1 MENSQKRKCEALDAK
16 KYKNTYQAPLGYGS
30 EDDKGNEEGK
40 GQVLDIVC
48 KNLDN
53 ATPNKLVGQIQALF
67 PQVTANQIHT
77 AWTVMS
83 EELWKQDNQQLTS
96 AKLLMEDLSDD
107 IEIFD
112 VVLEDGVEQ
121 ICWGMK
127 QIAWPLIGKVVEV
140 GLDATCMLAEFDN
153 AGFPLSYC
161 LLSTAS
167 VIEIS
172 KHTQALTRWI
182 TMLQDR
188 YHLNPEFIHMD
199 KDMAEISMT
208 RTALREQLSQAKL
221 TTTLYNVEKAVGFIP
236 FGRMDSG
243 ENEGGRV
250 DSDMATMEIEEQK
263 NPNAVYLQITKAQKE
278 SVTMTRP
285 PNMKVATLTIKLPSW
300 VLPKMATASEN
311 ANEDHSCRIFCPDDL
326 QVQLVDMV
334 ELYFCVHPLI
344 PGYAAPSAPGICC
357 WAVKQMVDFCVA
369 NDLHEAWAYLCE
381 NWLKTAMILESHWQQ
396 IKKDFL
402 HHFYKLRVDLL
413 VWILVTKMAPAYYR
427 KLNLATREIGRFHKL
442 PSWRKVFKRDWK
454 QALKT
459 PITVP
464 LNIKYRLDMYH
475 WVCTC
480 PHFSKSQFLLCKH
493 LVQAAPPVEPI
504 FFLEPVT
511 DETKPGARQP
521 AQWPCEDVDSSDESE
536 SNKGTCHQL
545 FVAFEDQMK
554 KRIDLLWD
562 FVYGLEY
569 QIQFQDHRF
578 LQMVERQGGAL
589 FRLAEACQQ

>member
-40 GQVLDIVC
+40 GQVTTGAGMDSEIPGDLYLTHRSQVLVTQVWVPVLAGPNRCRIAIEHHTVHVLYCDVSVPVEVLDIVC

-140 GLDATCMLAEFDN
+140 GLDATCEL
-153 AGFPLSYC
+153 
-161 LLSTAS
+161 
-167 VIEIS
+167 
-172 KHTQALTRWI
+172 
-182 TMLQDR
+182 
-188 YHLNPEFIHMD
+188 
-199 KDMAEISMT
+199 
-208 RTALREQLSQAKL
+208 
-221 TTTLYNVEKAVGFIP
+221 
-236 FGRMDSG
+236 MDSG

-250 DSDMATMEIEEQK
+250 DSDMATMEMEEQK

-278 SVTMTRP
+278 SATMTRP

-311 ANEDHSCRIFCPDDL
+311 ANEDHSCCIFCPDDL

-381 NWLKTAMILESHWQQ
+381 NW
-396 IKKDFL
+396 
-402 HHFYKLRVDLL
+402 Y
-413 VWILVTKMAPAYYR
+413 
-427 KLNLATREIGRFHKL
+427 
-442 PSWRKVFKRDWK
+442 
-454 QALKT
+454 
-459 PITVP
+459 
-464 LNIKYRLDMYH
+464 
-475 WVCTC
+475 
-480 PHFSKSQFLLCKH
+480 
-493 LVQAAPPVEPI
+493 
-504 FFLEPVT
+504 
-511 DETKPGARQP
+511 
-521 AQWPCEDVDSSDESE
+521 
-536 SNKGTCHQL
+536 
-545 FVAFEDQMK
+545 
-554 KRIDLLWD
+554 
-562 FVYGLEY
+562 
-569 QIQFQDHRF
+569 
-578 LQMVERQGGAL
+578 
-589 FRLAEACQQ
+589 